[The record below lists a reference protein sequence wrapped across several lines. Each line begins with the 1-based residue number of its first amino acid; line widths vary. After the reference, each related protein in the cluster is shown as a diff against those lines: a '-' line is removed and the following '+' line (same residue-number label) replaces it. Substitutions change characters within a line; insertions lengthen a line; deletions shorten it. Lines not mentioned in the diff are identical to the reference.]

1 MNIFDK
7 FGLRE
12 VANVHL
18 EALSDDSRLGVNVGD
33 IVLYFDT
40 LKLANIEGTAENVEA
55 RGGRGN
61 PALISWDYGREV
73 TMTLQD
79 ALFSVESLA
88 ATTGAAK
95 TVSDTGKPITIRK
108 SKLVTL
114 VGDLPSVDDYKWI
127 NLENG
132 TRGSLAPVYQ
142 KTKDSELGD
151 QKDYYLPDGFGDFEK
166 VDAPDV
172 EDIDTY
178 YEVKPLTG
186 EEPEVFPIRV
196 FYDETESTKGKA
208 TEVSINAEYFG
219 GTYKLYG
226 DTLIRDVDGKDHP
239 YQVVIP
245 KAKISSNF
253 TFEMSPDGDPSVLDI
268 DIRVLRDDNGD
279 MVKLIRYDSSI

>member
-1 MNIFDK
+1 MNIFEK

-18 EALSDDSRLGVNVGD
+18 EALSADDRLDVAKGD
-33 IVLYFDT
+33 IVLYLDT

-88 ATTGAAK
+88 VTTGAAK
-95 TVSDTGKPITIRK
+95 KITDGNSANKVVVRQTK
-108 SKLVTL
+108 SFANATELGAWTPKTY
-114 VGDLPSVDDYKWI
+114 PYKWI
-127 NLENG
+127 QNDG
-132 TRGSLAPVYQ
+132 TRGIATASGIGEPSAAVPV
-142 KTKDSELGD
+142 
-151 QKDYYLPDGFGDFEK
+151 
-166 VDAPDV
+166 
-172 EDIDTY
+172 
-178 YEVKPLTG
+178 
-186 EEPEVFPIRV
+186 RV
-196 FYDETESTKGKA
+196 FFDTEVETANKA
-208 TEVSINAEYFG
+208 IEVSINSEYFG

-268 DIRVLRDDNGD
+268 DVRVLRDDNGD
-279 MVKLIRYDSSI
+279 MVKLIRYDLTT